1 MGFQNIFSVE
11 GKNVIVTGATSGIG
25 ADASRGFAE
34 AGANVFLIGRREER
48 LAALTAE
55 LKSCGVQTGYAV
67 CDVSDRE
74 QVTAAVRAAAALFAD
89 AIDVLVNCAGVTGKV
104 KIGEMDASEWQKEIA
119 VNLTGTANMCDAV
132 LPFMTA
138 HKTGR
143 IINVASINAF
153 VASQTV
159 PRHAYNASK
168 AAVCGLTTGLAVT
181 YARDQI
187 TVNAVCPGLFE
198 SEMTTDIFENKI
210 VLSTYNRQVPAG
222 RPGRRGEMNGVI
234 LFLAG
239 DAAAYITGQAI
250 AVDGGYL
257 NASYL

>member
-1 MGFQNIFSVE
+1 MGNRNIFSIE
-11 GKNVIVTGATSGIG
+11 GRNVIMTGATSGIG
-25 ADASRGFAE
+25 ADASRAFAA
-34 AGANVFLIGRREER
+34 AGANVFAVGRREER
-48 LAALTAE
+48 LVALVEE
-55 LKSCGVQTGYAV
+55 LKSFGVKTGYAV

-74 QVTAAVRAAAALFAD
+74 QAAAAVRSAADLFEG
-89 AIDVLVNCAGVTGKV
+89 AIEVLVNSAGVAGRL
-104 KIGEMDASEWQKEIA
+104 KIGEMDAAEWQREIS

-132 LPFMTA
+132 LPFMTERRM
-138 HKTGR
+138 GR

-168 AAVCGLTTGLAVT
+168 AAICGLTTGLAAT
-181 YARDQI
+181 YMREGI

-198 SEMTTDIFENKI
+198 SEMTAEIFENKI

-222 RPGRRGEMNGVI
+222 RPGMHGEMDGVI

-239 DAAAYITGQAI
+239 DAASYITGQTI

-257 NASYL
+257 KASYL

>member
-1 MGFQNIFSVE
+1 MEYRNIFCIE
-11 GKNVIVTGATSGIG
+11 GRNVIVTGATSGIG
-25 ADASRGFAE
+25 ADVSRGFAE
-34 AGANVFLIGRREER
+34 AGANVFLIGRRGER
-48 LAALTAE
+48 LSGLTEE
-55 LKSCGVQTGYAV
+55 LKAYGVKTGYAV
-67 CDVSDRE
+67 CDVSDRA
-74 QVTAAVRAAAALFAD
+74 QTASAVKAAAELFEGT
-89 AIDVLVNCAGVTGKV
+89 IEVLVNCAGVTGKV
-104 KIGEMDASEWQKEIA
+104 KVGEMDAAEWQKEIA

-138 HKTGR
+138 RRMGR

-181 YARDQI
+181 YMREGI

-198 SEMTTDIFENKI
+198 SEMTSDIFDNKI
-210 VLSTYNRQVPAG
+210 VLATYNRQVPAG
-222 RPGRRGEMNGVI
+222 RPGMRGEMNGVI

-239 DAAAYITGQAI
+239 DAASYITGQAI

>member
-1 MGFQNIFSVE
+1 MEYRNIFCVE
-11 GKNVIVTGATSGIG
+11 GRNVIVTGAKSGIG
-25 ADASRGFAE
+25 ADVSRAFAE
-34 AGANVFLIGRREER
+34 AGANVFAIGRRETR
-48 LAALTAE
+48 LAALEEE
-55 LKSCGVQTGYAV
+55 LKAFGVRTGYAV
-67 CDVSDRE
+67 CDVSDKE
-74 QVTAAVRAAAALFAD
+74 QADAAVKAAAALFGD
-89 AIDVLVNCAGVTGKV
+89 AVEVLVNCAGVTGKV
-104 KIGEMDASEWQKEIA
+104 QVGELDAAEWQKEIS

-132 LPFMTA
+132 LPYMTA
-138 HKTGR
+138 HKMGR

-168 AAVCGLTTGLAVT
+168 AAVIGLTTGLAVT

-198 SEMTTDIFENKI
+198 SEMTEEIFANKI
-210 VLSTYNRQVPAG
+210 VLATYNRQVPAG